1 MKNKHRPTQVDKMM
15 KFLNRP
21 TWVYKI

>member
-15 KFLNRP
+15 KFLNRT
-21 TWVYKI
+21 TWVYKL